1 MVSRV
6 YVIGLG
12 MGNPDT
18 LTLGAWKALEK
29 SELVIGSRRLVDAL
43 EGLSTRRVA
52 LTSPQAIADE
62 LAASDVAVAS
72 VVMSGDV
79 GFYSGARPL
88 LRLLGG
94 MNVEVLPGVSSLSY
108 FCAQL
113 RAPSHDVYAT
123 SAHGRDCDV
132 AAVVQA
138 HARSFFLT
146 GGASNVALMCAQ
158 LVRRGLGDVRVSVG
172 ERLSYEDERIV
183 VGTAAELVEH
193 TFDPLAVMLVE
204 NDHPLVPEVMAP
216 SLTDRAFVRGD
227 VPMTKEEVRE
237 LAICKL
243 RIAPNA
249 TVWDV
254 GSGTGSVTVEAA
266 RAAYAGQVLA
276 IERDDEAL
284 ALTRANVQAFGL
296 TNVRVVE
303 GAAPEALCGL
313 DVPDRVFVGGSGGQL
328 AQVLGAALQ
337 ANPEVRVCVP
347 IVTLETLSEALRW
360 ADELGLQDVEVVQV
374 SVARSRK
381 LGGHHLMQAQN
392 PVFLVTANGPGG
404 ARP

>member
-43 EGLSTRRVA
+43 DGLSARRVA

-94 MNVEVLPGVSSLSY
+94 MDVEVLPGVSSLSY

-146 GGASNVALMCAQ
+146 GGAYNVALMCDQ

-216 SLTDRAFVRGD
+216 SLPDRAFVRGD

-237 LAICKL
+237 LVICKL
-243 RIAPNA
+243 RIAPNE

-276 IERDDEAL
+276 IERDDAAL

-303 GAAPEALCGL
+303 GTAPEVLCGL
-313 DVPDRVFVGGSGGQL
+313 DTPDRVFVGGSGGQL

-337 ANPEVRVCVP
+337 ANPEVRICVP
-347 IVTLETLSEALRW
+347 VVTLETLSEALRC

-374 SVARSRK
+374 SVARARK
-381 LGGHHLMQAQN
+381 LGGHHLMQAHN

>member
-43 EGLSTRRVA
+43 DGLSARRVA

-94 MNVEVLPGVSSLSY
+94 MDVEVLPGVSSLSY

-123 SAHGRDCDV
+123 SAHGRACDV

-146 GGASNVALMCAQ
+146 GGASNVALMCGQ

-216 SLTDRAFVRGD
+216 SLPDRAFVRGD

-276 IERDDEAL
+276 IERDDVAL

-313 DVPDRVFVGGSGGQL
+313 DAPDRVFVGGSGGRL
-328 AQVLGAALQ
+328 SQVLGAALR

-347 IVTLETLSEALRW
+347 VVTLETLSEALRC

-374 SVARSRK
+374 SVARARK